1 MHHNIKTRMT
11 RGSTDA
17 NTKKCNER
25 SLLPAEC
32 CGTGP
37 AAHLELPRESP
48 KCTPNHTT
56 HPNQSF
62 QTNCIAILSS
72 KLPDSTSATASAA
85 LASTSAASN
94 NNVHFCA
101 VRVQKPN
108 KAGKAMASG
117 PGLTVWIVLNSPM
130 PRHAVGK
137 PSPGV

>member
-1 MHHNIKTRMT
+1 MT

-25 SLLPAEC
+25 CLLPAEC
-32 CGTGP
+32 RGTGP
-37 AAHLELPRESP
+37 AAHLELPREYHVHSQP
-48 KCTPNHTT
+48 HYP
-56 HPNQSF
+56 PQPQSS

-94 NNVHFCA
+94 NNVHFCV

-137 PSPGV
+137 PSWGLAVA